1 MTTVAVRPS
10 TVFDAFP
17 PTLRDPR
24 LCLGPLLDP
33 HSVSALH
40 PADASGVTAVRGR
53 IDGRTV
59 VAYCVDTTLL
69 GAAGSD
75 RIARAV
81 DAAVSQRSPVVGL
94 WYSGG
99 PQPFDGACDDDR
111 VLAAIARASGRVP
124 RISVLLGPV
133 TGAAAARADLVV
145 GVPGAGF
152 LASGPD
158 VTVDSEADAHVRARQ
173 LVGLLA
179 RPFLAGPGSDV
190 ADGQAL
196 FDPGFVE
203 LRTTWAATIV
213 IGLGRLAGRTVGVVA
228 NDPARAGGRID
239 PLTAGRAERF
249 VRTCDALGV
258 PLLVLTDDPEATR
271 LTGFDE
277 ASVPRVTVVTRRTY
291 GGDLR
296 RRLADAFAAAPAG
309 RGQHRTIPL

>member
-1 MTTVAVRPS
+1 M
-10 TVFDAFP
+10 FDGLP
-17 PTLRDPR
+17 PTPRDPR
-24 LCLGPLLDP
+24 LCLGTLLDP

-59 VAYCVDTTLL
+59 VAFCADTALT
-69 GAAGSD
+69 GTAGGG
-75 RIARAV
+75 RIVRAV
-81 DAAVSQRSPVVGL
+81 DAAISQRSPVVGL

-99 PQPFDGACDDDR
+99 PQPTDDDP
-111 VLAAIARASGRVP
+111 VLAAMERASGRVP
-124 RISVLLGPV
+124 RISVVLGPV
-133 TGAAAARADLVV
+133 TGAVASRADLVISA
-145 GVPGAGF
+145 PAARPFAG
-152 LASGPD
+152 GPD
-158 VTVDSEADAHVRARQ
+158 LAVDSEPDAYARARQ

-179 RPFLAGPGSDV
+179 RPFLAGPGSGV
-190 ADGQAL
+190 ADGHAL

-213 IGLGRLAGRTVGVVA
+213 TGLGRLAGRTVGVVA

-239 PLTAGRAERF
+239 PLTAARAERF

-258 PLLVLTDDPEATR
+258 PLLVLTDDPDATR
-271 LTGFDE
+271 LAGFDG

-296 RRLADAFAAAPAG
+296 RRLAEAFAAAPAG
-309 RGQHRTIPL
+309 RAWWSHRSTQHRTIPL